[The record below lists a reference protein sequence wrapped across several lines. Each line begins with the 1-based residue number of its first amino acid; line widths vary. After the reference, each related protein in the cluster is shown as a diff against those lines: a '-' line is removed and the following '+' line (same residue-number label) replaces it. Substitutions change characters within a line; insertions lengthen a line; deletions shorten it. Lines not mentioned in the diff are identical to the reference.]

1 MSRGAAPYP
10 SRKFQ
15 WKNTTKHGGHFPPPD
30 HSQFIAIQNFIRV
43 FRGYRTAARPP
54 NGDGCHPACITLASG
69 LFAAGGCGV
78 PGSPSLHGHREN
90 PKGIACTASPPPSL
104 YRKPGNLLQGA
115 PQRRPLIRPHGERK
129 KTGKETTPYSP
140 GRRGTRGTHYQV
152 GNIRSYLFNN
162 ITVYSF
168 FLQSPRK
175 RFSVPPA
182 SCRPASGL
190 DVSKEASPAGTMTSP
205 AGHTPT
211 GLPLRLSPR

>member
-54 NGDGCHPACITLASG
+54 NGDGCHPACIALASG

-78 PGSPSLHGHREN
+78 PVPQAS
-90 PKGIACTASPPPSL
+90 IALPEA
-104 YRKPGNLLQGA
+104 RKPFAGRSSTPPIDTPTRANG
-115 PQRRPLIRPHGERK
+115 RK
-129 KTGKETTPYSP
+129 PAKKRSPYSP

-205 AGHTPT
+205 AGHAST

>member
-1 MSRGAAPYP
+1 MADIFRHLTIANLLPYKI
-10 SRKFQ
+10 SYGFSEGTVR
-15 WKNTTKHGGHFPPPD
+15 
-30 HSQFIAIQNFIRV
+30 R
-43 FRGYRTAARPP
+43 RPP
-54 NGDGCHPACITLASG
+54 NGNGCHPACIALASG
-69 LFAAGGCGV
+69 LFADC
-78 PGSPSLHGHREN
+78 
-90 PKGIACTASPPPSL
+90 L
-104 YRKPGNLLQGA
+104 YRLASSIALPEARKPFAGRSSTPPIDTPTRANG
-115 PQRRPLIRPHGERK
+115 RK
-129 KTGKETTPYSP
+129 PAKKRSPYSP

-152 GNIRSYLFNN
+152 GDIRSYLFNN

-175 RFSVPPA
+175 RFPVPPA

>member
-43 FRGYRTAARPP
+43 FRGYRTAAPPQRGRMPSGMYRPGKRP
-54 NGDGCHPACITLASG
+54 V
-69 LFAAGGCGV
+69 CGWRLRCA
-78 PGSPSLHGHREN
+78 GSPSLHGHREN

-104 YRKPGNLLQGA
+104 CRKPGNLL
-115 PQRRPLIRPHGERK
+115 RRSSTPPIDTPTRANGRK
-129 KTGKETTPYSP
+129 PAKKRSPYSP

-152 GNIRSYLFNN
+152 GDIRSYLFNN

-190 DVSKEASPAGTMTSP
+190 DVSKEASPAGH
-205 AGHTPT
+205 APT

>member
-43 FRGYRTAARPP
+43 FRGYRTAAPPQRGRMPSGMYRPGKRP
-54 NGDGCHPACITLASG
+54 V
-69 LFAAGGCGV
+69 CGWRLRCA
-78 PGSPSLHGHREN
+78 GSPSLHGHREN
-90 PKGIACTASPPPSL
+90 PKGIACTAIALPEA
-104 YRKPGNLLQGA
+104 RKPFAGRSSTPPIDTPTRANG
-115 PQRRPLIRPHGERK
+115 RK
-129 KTGKETTPYSP
+129 PAKKRSPYSP

-205 AGHTPT
+205 AGHAPT

>member
-1 MSRGAAPYP
+1 MP
-10 SRKFQ
+10 S
-15 WKNTTKHGGHFPPPD
+15 GM
-30 HSQFIAIQNFIRV
+30 
-43 FRGYRTAARPP
+43 YRPGKRPV
-54 NGDGCHPACITLASG
+54 
-69 LFAAGGCGV
+69 CGWRLRCA
-78 PGSPSLHGHREN
+78 GSPSLHGHREN
-90 PKGIACTASPPPSL
+90 PKGIACTASLPPEA
-104 YRKPGNLLQGA
+104 RKPFAGRSSTPPIDTPTRANG
-115 PQRRPLIRPHGERK
+115 RK
-129 KTGKETTPYSP
+129 PAKKRSPYSP

-205 AGHTPT
+205 AGHAPT